1 MVLFIAP
8 LRERRAW
15 RSFVIGG
22 LMMVVLLTF
31 RLLSTTVLAEPAI
44 AQIEEM
50 CGLMHKPPDVSFVL

>member
-1 MVLFIAP
+1 M
-8 LRERRAW
+8 
-15 RSFVIGG
+15 IGG